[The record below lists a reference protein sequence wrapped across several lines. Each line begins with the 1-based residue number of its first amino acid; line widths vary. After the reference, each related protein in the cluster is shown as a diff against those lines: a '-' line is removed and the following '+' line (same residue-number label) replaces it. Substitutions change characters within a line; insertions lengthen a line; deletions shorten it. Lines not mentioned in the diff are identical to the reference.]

1 MRRNTQ
7 SALAI
12 WRSPLHRP
20 LILPAQPSI
29 RFQSSANHAPAHQQD
44 HLVGRRRWKRLRQSQ
59 KHSLGIDALGKP
71 GEIVVVPDS
80 SRRNTRNRR
89 MKPNDAAGDTERLT
103 LGSMLDDLDEEA
115 SQLTASAVHQGFEAY
130 RGGCRPNDTLAPG
143 EWEELRF
150 KVASSF
156 TYNQLSDYLAD
167 SRSKLSEIDETTGR
181 WRPGTSMFL
190 HTTPGGARDEVT
202 DRVATSRDLKG
213 KPLLAEQILR
223 NCWQLSI
230 TDEVG
235 QLDLQLP
242 SAFVVLLLNAEHFSF
257 DEVASLHGS
266 SIDIT
271 SSLGL
276 VRITGKQ
283 NACESIREVILDA
296 TARIREQD
304 VDIEVGVDTAGSGQ
318 VFGSEFLEWVG
329 KTYGVAFD
337 RGSSHV
343 PEKIVYLAENERGA
357 DDARRTLNLAVNETR
372 PTPVP
377 FSSYMPASEQAS
389 VYHFDPE
396 ANASWFDRQMSWF
409 RWAMSSVQS
418 VEAATPS
425 SPFFD
430 THQTRLSTA
439 LLKLL
444 RSTRP
449 PKVNFQSSSHVHES
463 VTAAAG
469 RCLFARKGPSEET
482 VMTAPQL
489 GGLSLPRTFTTEI
502 PRIAPF
508 LESLTPIQPKEE
520 TRKYNIRMTPS
531 ARYAGEVPQLDVEVT
546 FTPAENAEAE
556 DMLEVQCVKSI
567 FSTNSVDYLLPEN
580 GLDLRFTRTVY
591 RKVSHE
597 TLAGSSQY
605 ESLVQSIK
613 ESLRDVLVSGNASR
627 GAVPLPAFC
636 QISVPG
642 DLRSL
647 HDPISTDSTT
657 AEYLLPPLSDIRGAM
672 AQQYDFDGRPLTYRF
687 YESGPF
693 LAARTTEL
701 LLDME
706 LPGPASDLE
715 HDRPQES
722 VENDFH
728 AFYNAACNMAFRIHK
743 AKYET
748 LEVV

>member
-1 MRRNTQ
+1 MRCHPP
-7 SALAI
+7 SALAL
-12 WRSPLHRP
+12 WR
-20 LILPAQPSI
+20 AQFKPPVVSHATLSI
-29 RFQSSANHAPAHQQD
+29 RFHSSANDAPTHQQD
-44 HLVGRRRWKRLRQSQ
+44 HVASRRSRQPRESR
-59 KHSLGIDALGKP
+59 KHSLGVDALGKP
-71 GEIVVVPDS
+71 GEIVVVPDL
-80 SRRNTRNRR
+80 SRPHRGNRR
-89 MKPNDAAGDTERLT
+89 KTPNDATGDAERMT

-115 SQLTASAVHQGFEAY
+115 SQLAASVVHEGFEGY
-130 RGGCRPNDTLAPG
+130 RGAYRPNDTLASD
-143 EWEELRF
+143 EWEELRS
-150 KVASSF
+150 KLASSF
-156 TYNQLSDYLAD
+156 TYNQLSDYIAESRNLA
-167 SRSKLSEIDETTGR
+167 ETDKSTGR
-181 WRPGTSMFL
+181 WMPGTSMFL
-190 HTTPGGARDEVT
+190 NTTPGGVRDAIT

-304 VDIEVGVDTAGSGQ
+304 VDIEAGVDTVGSGQ
-318 VFGSEFLEWVG
+318 VFGSDFLEWVG
-329 KTYGVAFD
+329 KTYGIAFD
-337 RGSSHV
+337 QGPAHV
-343 PEKIVYLAENERGA
+343 PKKIVYLAENKRGA
-357 DDARRTLNLAVNETR
+357 DDARRTLNLAINETK
-372 PTPVP
+372 PIPVP

-389 VYHFDPE
+389 VYYYEPE

-409 RWAMSSVQS
+409 RWAMSSAQTA
-418 VEAATPS
+418 EAATPS

-444 RSTRP
+444 RITPLTKLNS
-449 PKVNFQSSSHVHES
+449 QSSFNVHES

-469 RCLFARKGPSEET
+469 RCLFARKGSFNET

-489 GGLSLPRTFTTEI
+489 GGLSLPRTFITEI
-502 PRIAPF
+502 PRVAPF
-508 LESLTPIQPKEE
+508 LESLTPIEPNQE
-520 TRKYNIRMTPS
+520 TRKYDIRMTPS
-531 ARYAGEVPQLDVEVT
+531 ARYARVLPQLDVEIA
-546 FTPAENAEAE
+546 FTPAKNGEEE
-556 DMLEVQCVKSI
+556 DMLEVQSVKSV
-567 FSTNSVDYLLPEN
+567 FSTNSIDYLLPEN

-591 RKVSHE
+591 RKVSFE
-597 TLAGSSQY
+597 TLTESSQY
-605 ESLVQSIK
+605 EPLIQSIK
-613 ESLRDVLVSGNASR
+613 ESLRDVLVSSIASR
-627 GAVPLPAFC
+627 GAASLPAFC
-636 QISVPG
+636 QILVPKDLQLLG
-642 DLRSL
+642 DAIPNE
-647 HDPISTDSTT
+647 PIT
-657 AEYLLPPLSDIRGAM
+657 AEYMLPPLNDIRGAM

-693 LAARTTEL
+693 LAARTTDL
-701 LLDME
+701 FLDME
-706 LPGPASDLE
+706 LPGVASGLE
-715 HDRPQES
+715 HRQPQES
-722 VENDFH
+722 VENDFN
-728 AFYNAACNMAFRIHK
+728 AFYKAACNMAFRIHK

-748 LEVV
+748 VDSL